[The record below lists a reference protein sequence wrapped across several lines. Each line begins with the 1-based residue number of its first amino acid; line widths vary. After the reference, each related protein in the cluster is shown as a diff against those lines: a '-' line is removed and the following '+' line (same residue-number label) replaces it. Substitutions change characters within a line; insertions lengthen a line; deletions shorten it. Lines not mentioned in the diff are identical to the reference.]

1 MTELAEL
8 LRDPPPPRYPA
19 GVFTE
24 HAARVAPPSDGA
36 VTRP

>member
-8 LRDPPPPRYPA
+8 LRYPA